1 MSEWKDVWDGE
12 SRGTKEQLESF
23 SRNFVIDFTRN
34 GVRGALPNGNL
45 APLQLNNNNLFNG
58 ILELVN
64 GGTNADL
71 SGEGPGV
78 LKMASM
84 GAAVTVGP
92 VLYTDVGWASGS
104 AAHGQPLL
112 YDIGG
117 PTAEFG
123 PLPLGSTDATSGQL
137 LPARGGTGVDNG
149 SRTLAVNTNSGT
161 LAFSSASLTLTIP
174 ATGTAA
180 LLGTA
185 QTFSADQ
192 TIAADLIFS
201 GTGRR
206 ILADFSNATVAS
218 RAAFQTSTVNGNT
231 LIPVLPNGTAT
242 TAAFTAYNTSD
253 PDNAGRIVLTATP
266 TAAQFNTN
274 FSGTGSAIP
283 LEILITSVKAA
294 SFNTDR
300 SVSLTQWLEMVEITA
315 PAAPAA
321 NGVRIYAVDNGAGK
335 TRLMALFSSGAAQ
348 QLAIQP

>member
-104 AAHGQPLL
+104 AAHGQPLI

-206 ILADFSNATVAS
+206 ITGDFSNATQAS
-218 RAAFQTSTVNGNT
+218 RTTFQTSTTNGAT
-231 LIPVLPNGTAT
+231 TVSAMPNGTGT
-242 TAAFTAYNTSD
+242 TAGFSAYNASD
-253 PDNAGRIVLTATP
+253 PDNASRIVLTVTSVAGN
-266 TAAQFNTN
+266 FNTS

-283 LEILITSVKAA
+283 LNFLISGGQAG
-294 SFNTDR
+294 SFGTDL
-300 SVSLTQWLEMVEITA
+300 SFSLAKWLEMVEITA

>member
-12 SRGTKEQLESF
+12 GRATKEQLRDF

-71 SGEGPGV
+71 STEGPGV

-137 LPARGGTGVDNG
+137 LPARGG
-149 SRTLAVNTNSGT
+149 SGT
-161 LAFSSASLTLTIP
+161 NNTGNLAWPSGG
-174 ATGTAA
+174 GTAA

-206 ILADFSNATVAS
+206 VQADFSNATQAS
-218 RAAFQTSTVNGNT
+218 RTTFQTSTTNGAT
-231 LIPVLPNGTAT
+231 TVSAMPNGTGT
-242 TAAFTAYNTSD
+242 TAGFSAYNASD
-253 PDNAGRIVLTATP
+253 PDNASRIVLTVTSVAGN
-266 TAAQFNTN
+266 FNTS

-283 LEILITSVKAA
+283 LNFLISGGQAG
-294 SFNTDR
+294 SFGTDL
-300 SVSLTQWLEMVEITA
+300 SFSLAKWLEMVEITA